1 MHGISIDE
9 VMMTAFGHIDSPVI
23 IALPTTHN
31 FINLSFREE
40 SRENLYISGD
50 PDILSELHPSN
61 KKIISRSQAISII
74 DATSKS
80 KHALLPI
87 IFSFPD
93 QITSHPNIQIF
104 SSRNGLSR
112 GFCAFEILATSKYGS
127 TLFIWQGHEFVKIE
141 KCASASTILYH
152 LNNYLDHADN
162 ILKSTWL
169 TSNLQP
175 SRSMPKVMEEAIIHI
190 NHYQS
195 LLAMNANN
203 ANDAIKAINS
213 INNLEGIKENIE
225 NILRKTGCRT

>member
-1 MHGISIDE
+1 
-9 VMMTAFGHIDSPVI
+9 MMTAFGHIDSPVI

-50 PDILSELHPSN
+50 PDILSEPHPSN

-80 KHALLPI
+80 KHELLPI

-93 QITSHPNIQIF
+93 QITSPPNIQIF

-112 GFCAFEILATSKYGS
+112 GFCAFEILAASKYGS

-141 KCASASTILYH
+141 KCASASTILY
-152 LNNYLDHADN
+152 NYLAQADN

-175 SRSMPKVMEEAIIHI
+175 RRSMPKVMEEAIIHI

-225 NILRKTGCRT
+225 NILRKTGCHT